1 MQMKP
6 MTARRMT
13 ATWSVAMLVALAS
26 AVHAAEPAT
35 PWPTNGWQTAAP
47 EEQGMASAALA
58 DLVDF
63 GAANAMDSLLVVR
76 HGKIVLETYYAPFKP
91 GMKHSVNSVT
101 KGVVG
106 TLVGLASADGKI
118 ESLDAPVL
126 GFFAER
132 KVADSDARKKAMT
145 LQHLL
150 DSTSGLDWREPLTD
164 EVPQTMLQMERSP
177 EWIDFVLGRPMA
189 QAPGQAF
196 NYDSGGW
203 HLLSAVVAR
212 QAGVD
217 TLEYAKQRLFAPLG
231 ITDVGWRR
239 DPQGVRTGG
248 YGIYLQPRDM
258 AKIGYLYLRGGEWAG
273 RQLLPKDWVAT
284 TFSPS
289 VEMKIGTLR
298 YANGWWTIPEKD
310 AHMAVGFLRQLIVVL
325 PKLDAVVVV
334 TGRRH
339 YPFEALIDRVVA
351 AARATTAL
359 PADAEGSDRLA
370 RRIAA
375 AAIEEPSAVAP
386 ASSLAASVG
395 GKTYRFAPNP
405 IGLRSMKLD
414 LATPSA
420 RYEITFG
427 AAGSERPARRFEGPL
442 GLDGRFAIREAS
454 SDEPLL
460 AVKGSW
466 VADNTFRVIARS
478 LLDGIVT
485 VYSVSFAERRIDVA
499 LEDNRGVRVQL
510 RGEASE

>member
-1 MQMKP
+1 MQKKLLA
-6 MTARRMT
+6 ARRQGT
-13 ATWSVAMLVALAS
+13 AWLAAMLVALPAP
-26 AVHAAEPAT
+26 ARAAEVAP
-35 PWPTNGWQTAAP
+35 PWPTSGWQTAAP

-76 HGKIVLETYYAPFKP
+76 HGKIVLEAYYAPFKP
-91 GMKHSVNSVT
+91 GMKHTVNSAT

-106 TLVGLASADGKI
+106 TLVGLASAEGKI
-118 ESLDAPVL
+118 ESLDAPVIS
-126 GFFAER
+126 FFPER
-132 KVADSDARKKAMT
+132 KVGDADARKKAMT
-145 LQHLL
+145 LRHLL

-189 QAPGQAF
+189 QSPGQTF

-203 HLLSAVVAR
+203 HVLSAIVAR
-212 QAGVD
+212 QAGAD
-217 TLEYAKQRLFAPLG
+217 TLEDAKQRLFAPLG
-231 ITDVGWRR
+231 ITDIAWRR

-248 YGIYLQPRDM
+248 YGLYLQPRDM
-258 AKIGYLYLRGGEWAG
+258 AKLGYLYLRGGEWSG
-273 RQLLPKDWVAT
+273 RQLLPKDWVAK

-289 VEMKIGTLR
+289 VGMNVGTLR
-298 YANGWWTIPEKD
+298 YANGWWTVPEKD

-325 PKLDAVVVV
+325 PKLDVVAVV

-339 YPFEALIDRVVA
+339 YPFDALIDRVAA

-359 PADAEGSDRLA
+359 PADPEGGERLA

-386 ASSLAASVG
+386 ASSLAATVG
-395 GKTYRFAPNP
+395 GRTYRFAPNA

-414 LATPSA
+414 LAAPNA

-427 AAGSERPARRFEGPL
+427 SAGSERPSRRLEGPL
-442 GLDGRFAIREAS
+442 GLDGRFAIREARG
-454 SDEPLL
+454 DEPLL

-466 VADNTFRVIARS
+466 VSDSTFRITARS
-478 LLDGIVT
+478 VLDGIVT
-485 VYSVSFAERRIDVA
+485 VYAVSFSERRIDVA
-499 LEDNRGVRVQL
+499 LEDNRGVRAQL
-510 RGEASE
+510 RGEVGE

>member
-132 KVADSDARKKAMT
+132 KVADADARKKAMT

-164 EVPQTMLQMERSP
+164 EVPETMLQMERSS

-189 QAPGQAF
+189 QPPGQAF

-203 HLLSAVVAR
+203 HLLSAIVAR

-217 TLEYAKQRLFAPLG
+217 TLEYARQRLFAPLG
-231 ITDVGWRR
+231 ITDVAWRR

-248 YGIYLQPRDM
+248 YGLYLQPRDM
-258 AKIGYLYLRGGEWAG
+258 AKIGYLYLHSGEWSG
-273 RQLLPKDWVAT
+273 RQLLPKSWVAR
-284 TFSPS
+284 TFRPT
-289 VEMKIGTLR
+289 VDMKIGTLR
-298 YANGWWTIPEKD
+298 YANGWWTVPEKD

-325 PKLDAVVVV
+325 PKLDLVAVA

-339 YPFEALIDRVVA
+339 YPFDALIDRVAA

-359 PADAEGSDRLA
+359 PADPEGSDRLA
-370 RRIAA
+370 RRVAA
-375 AAIEEPSAVAP
+375 AAIEEPSAVGS

-395 GKTYRFAPNP
+395 GRTYRFAPNP
-405 IGLRSMKLD
+405 IGLRTMRLD
-414 LATPSA
+414 LAPPNA
-420 RYEITFG
+420 RYDISFG
-427 AAGSERPARRFEGPL
+427 AAGSERPTRRFEGPL
-442 GLDGRFAIREAS
+442 GLDGRFAIREARG
-454 SDEPLL
+454 DEPLL
-460 AVKGSW
+460 AVKGTWAS
-466 VADNTFRVIARS
+466 DSTFRITARS
-478 LLDGIVT
+478 VQDGIVT
-485 VYSVSFAERRIDVA
+485 VYAVSFFERNIDVA
-499 LEDNRGVRVQL
+499 LEDNRGVRAQL
-510 RGEASE
+510 RGEVVE